1 MIYPMLISLQL
12 SISPITSLLLF
23 CSSKP
28 KKSKK
33 ERRKLLQ
40 DKLIRISKAKQTI
53 DLSFPKSSS
62 TPLLIHHKPVS
73 QTKIEALDTVVDD
86 LEAFLNNGVPVDAE
100 IFSSLLETCY
110 QLRALD
116 HGIRIHRLI
125 PTYFLRRNVGVSSKL
140 LRLYASFGHMEDA
153 HQVFDE
159 MCKRNFSAFAWNSLI
174 SGYAELGLYEDALAL
189 YFQMEEEG
197 VEPDHFTFPR
207 VLKACGGIGSIQIGE
222 SVHRHVVRSGFARD
236 VFVLNALVDMYSKC
250 GDIVKARKVF
260 DQIGCKDT
268 VSWNSM
274 LTGYTRHGLLLEAL
288 DIFDQMIREGYVP
301 DSVALST
308 ILSNFSS
315 LKFKLHIHGWAIR
328 HGVEWTLSIANSLI
342 VMYAN
347 CGKIDRA
354 KWLFQQMPQRDIVS
368 WNSIISAHFNTS
380 EALTYFQ
387 VMESLGVLPDCVTFV
402 PLMSTCAHLG
412 LVKEGQKL
420 YSLMKG
426 KYGIRPT
433 MEHYACMV
441 NLYGRA
447 GLIEEGFRIIT
458 KGMEMEAGPTVWGA
472 LLYACYLHGNV
483 DIAEIAAER
492 LFELEPDNEL
502 NFELLMKIYGNAG
515 RLEDEKRVRLM
526 MEELGL
532 DS

>member
-1 MIYPMLISLQL
+1 MLISLQL
-12 SISPITSLLLF
+12 STSLPPF

-40 DKLIRISKAKQTI
+40 EKLIRISKSKHST
-53 DLSFPKSSS
+53 LSFPKSSS
-62 TPLLIHHKPVS
+62 TPLLIHHKPFS
-73 QTKIEALDTVVDD
+73 QTKIQALEAVLDD
-86 LEAFLNNGVPVDAE
+86 LEASLENGVPLDAE

-110 QLRALD
+110 QLRAI
-116 HGIRIHRLI
+116 GYAIRIHRLI
-125 PTYFLRRNVGVSSKL
+125 PTTLLRRNVGVSSKL
-140 LRLYASFGHMEDA
+140 LRLYASFGYMESA

-159 MCKRNFSAFAWNSLI
+159 MCKRNVSAFAWNSLI

-222 SVHRHVVRSGFARD
+222 AVHRHIVRSGFAGD

-250 GDIVKARKVF
+250 GDIVRARKVF
-260 DQIGCKDT
+260 DQIVCKDT

-288 DIFDQMIREGYVP
+288 DIFDQLIREGYEP

-308 ILSNFSS
+308 ILSNISS
-315 LKFKLHIHGWAIR
+315 LKFKLHIHGWVIR
-328 HGVEWTLSIANSLI
+328 QGVEWNLSIANSLI
-342 VMYAN
+342 VVYAN
-347 CGKIDRA
+347 SGKIDRA
-354 KWLFQQMPQRDIVS
+354 KWLFQQMPQKDTIS
-368 WNSIISAHFNTS
+368 WNSVISAHSNTS
-380 EALTYFQ
+380 EALEYFEQ
-387 VMESLGVLPDCVTFV
+387 MESHGVLPDTVTFV
-402 PLMSTCAHLG
+402 SLLSTCAHLG
-412 LVKEGQKL
+412 LVKEGERL
-420 YSLMKG
+420 HSVMKG

-447 GLIEEGFRIIT
+447 GLIEEAYRIIIR
-458 KGMEMEAGPTVWGA
+458 GMELEAGPTVWGA
-472 LLYACYLHGNV
+472 LLYACFLRNGSV
-483 DIAEIAAER
+483 DIAEIAAEK

-515 RLEDEKRVRLM
+515 RSEDEKRVRLM
-526 MEELGL
+526 MKERGL
-532 DS
+532 DG